1 MKAMASAVLYTL
13 LMSIFAVYYVNGN
26 CSLVVDDA
34 YTVEAAYLNLS
45 HLCFVDLLIIK
56 AECNDSYIYLEI
68 CTYWEDTIT
77 TFYNGLVIIV
87 NTTNVGE
94 CYNDVNVNNAT
105 ISNVANTCTTTSN
118 STNRTVNGSNEDID
132 YDDDDANSSDVLIVI
147 IGINT
152 IIFILSTLSS
162 IANIILQSVVK
173 ELRTVPG
180 LLIVIMSISV
190 IAVFS
195 INTAWLIHD
204 VIVSDKDGYNDEPS
218 CKVFL
223 ITMFYLLYVYVATK
237 IAHVFHFAY
246 LMYSSFK
253 LRSQEK
259 NTLCVMMKYVTFVV
273 SMSVLCLATA
283 IVLDLLIY
291 NSVGSFCEHYHPSK
305 GLSVFAAI
313 FALPTIIVFLIL
325 IAGCLLYFRL
335 TKSCL
340 SATSLRVV
348 VTLLVAGGI
357 INNIVFISLLI
368 PQAEVH
374 VYIIAVP
381 SGIVVE
387 QLSLFVIF
395 LSLPKVR
402 SKCTCK
408 KRAAV
413 TNQPEIK
420 GCLQPNQ
427 LETQT

>member
-1 MKAMASAVLYTL
+1 
-13 LMSIFAVYYVNGN
+13 
-26 CSLVVDDA
+26 
-34 YTVEAAYLNLS
+34 
-45 HLCFVDLLIIK
+45 
-56 AECNDSYIYLEI
+56 
-68 CTYWEDTIT
+68 
-77 TFYNGLVIIV
+77 
-87 NTTNVGE
+87 
-94 CYNDVNVNNAT
+94 
-105 ISNVANTCTTTSN
+105 
-118 STNRTVNGSNEDID
+118 
-132 YDDDDANSSDVLIVI
+132 
-147 IGINT
+147 
-152 IIFILSTLSS
+152 
-162 IANIILQSVVK
+162 
-173 ELRTVPG
+173 
-180 LLIVIMSISV
+180 MSISV

-204 VIVSDKDGYNDEPS
+204 VIVLDKDGYNYEPS
-218 CKVFL
+218 CKLFL

-237 IAHVFHFAY
+237 IAYVFHFAY
-246 LMYSSFK
+246 SMYSSFK
-253 LRSQEK
+253 LRSQEEK
-259 NTLCVMMKYVTFVV
+259 NTLCVMMKYVTFVA

-291 NSVGSFCEHYHPSK
+291 NSVGSYCEHNHQPK

-325 IAGCLLYFRL
+325 IAGGLLYFRL

-357 INNIVFISLLI
+357 INSIVFIPLLI
-368 PQAEVH
+368 AQVK
-374 VYIIAVP
+374 VDFYIIAIP

-413 TNQPEIK
+413 TFQPEIK
-420 GCLQPNQ
+420 GCLQLEQ